1 MYLVSIESLEYL
13 LSCKSLSEATAVF
26 EVSEGAF
33 TQNFTLYNFE
43 KELFEKWALLSYE

>member
-13 LSCKSLSEATAVF
+13 LSCKSLSV